1 MAIAVSEA
9 AATAIAAA
17 IREGNVQQLA
27 IYETFI
33 TYLELNYGK
42 PGSLIPGTPAAVQ
55 LAQARAINDIPPI
68 LTTMLDQQQKMVS
81 AIEVIQNALAGI
93 SSQIA
98 SGVTTQQ
105 VAVSDQIKMNKFKK
119 QSANDALDRAGL
131 PPVEVKEPAFKE
143 ATEEAV
149 QDTLIFKSQ
158 IGISTLIERQISE
171 AFAWVALTMADLIKN
186 SFLGDAA
193 EGVVK
198 IIKGWLGIKEKEVTQ
213 VKSLAATK
221 ADARGIL
228 LGEPLPIGTAVQAAT
243 SPLP

>member
-1 MAIAVSEA
+1 MAVAVSDS

-17 IREGNVQQLA
+17 IENQTKVMVAQN
-27 IYETFI
+27 TFI
-33 TYLELNYGK
+33 EGFLLANFSPAGATVPN
-42 PGSLIPGTPAAVQ
+42 TPVAISRVAASG
-55 LAQARAINDIPPI
+55 INDMTVL
-68 LTTMLDQQQKMVS
+68 LTTMIDQQQKMVS
-81 AIEVIQNALAGI
+81 AIELIQNALAGV

-158 IGISTLIERQISE
+158 IGITTLIERQISE
-171 AFAWVALTMADLIKN
+171 AFTWVALTMADLVKN

-193 EGVVK
+193 KDLVK
-198 IIKGWLGIKEKEVTQ
+198 IIKGWLNIKEQDVTQ

-228 LGEPLPIGTAVQAAT
+228 LGEPVPIGTAVQTVVA
-243 SPLP
+243 PLP

>member
-1 MAIAVSEA
+1 MAVAVSDS

-17 IREGNVQQLA
+17 IENQTKVIAAQN
-27 IYETFI
+27 TFI
-33 TYLELNYGK
+33 EGFLLANFSPAGATVPN
-42 PGSLIPGTPAAVQ
+42 TPVAISRVAASG
-55 LAQARAINDIPPI
+55 INDMTVL
-68 LTTMLDQQQKMVS
+68 LTTMIDQQQKMVS
-81 AIEVIQNALAGI
+81 AIELIQNALAGV

-149 QDTLIFKSQ
+149 QDTLIFKAQ

-171 AFAWVALTMADLIKN
+171 AFTWVALTMADLIKN
-186 SFLGDAA
+186 SFLGSAAA
-193 EGVVK
+193 EGVK
-198 IIKGWLGIKEKEVTQ
+198 IVKGWLGIKEPNVTQ
-213 VKSLAATK
+213 VKSLAAEK
-221 ADARGIL
+221 ADIRGL
-228 LGEPLPIGTAVQAAT
+228 LLADPAPAGKAAQAVYLA
-243 SPLP
+243 

>member
-1 MAIAVSEA
+1 MAVAVSDS

-17 IREGNVQQLA
+17 IENQTKVIAAQN
-27 IYETFI
+27 TFI
-33 TYLELNYGK
+33 EGFLLANFSPAGATVPN
-42 PGSLIPGTPAAVQ
+42 TPVAISRVAASG
-55 LAQARAINDIPPI
+55 INDMTVL
-68 LTTMLDQQQKMVS
+68 LTTMIDQQQKMVS
-81 AIEVIQNALAGI
+81 AIELIQNALAGV

-158 IGISTLIERQISE
+158 IGITTLIERQISE
-171 AFAWVALTMADLIKN
+171 AFAWVALTMADLVKN

-193 EGVVK
+193 KDVVR
-198 IIKGWLGIKEKEVTQ
+198 IVKGWLNIKEQDVTQ

-228 LGEPLPIGTAVQAAT
+228 LGEPVPIGTAVQT
-243 SPLP
+243 VVGPLP